1 MCIYRRYGVIYFA
14 LIMRPLN
21 LVFFTACLN
30 KSNVLYSQRK
40 TVLQLTF
47 LNSRCAVMVPHLLLL
62 LLLFLLLHFLV
73 LLLLLVTDLLE
84 FFLWES
90 GNICRI

>member
-21 LVFFTACLN
+21 LVFFTASLN

-40 TVLQLTF
+40 SVTF
-47 LNSRCAVMVPHLLLL
+47 DNVKFISLL
-62 LLLFLLLHFLV
+62 
-73 LLLLLVTDLLE
+73 TDLLKI
-84 FFLWES
+84 L
-90 GNICRI
+90 N